1 MNKNKTLLYIGSF
14 ILLIIAVI
22 ISIGLGSIKIDF
34 TDIVKSIFDASVLND
49 TQVEIIKNIRLPR
62 IVLAIFVGA
71 GLAVSGALLQA
82 VMQNPL
88 ADPGIIG
95 VSSGASLS
103 IMLILIVFPVYAN
116 ALPFLAFIGG
126 ILATILIYILS
137 WRDGISSIRLL
148 LAGIAVNAMLG
159 GASSLIS
166 VLNSEKIQS
175 VILWLNGTLAGR
187 TWNDI
192 VIFLPYIVIGLI
204 LSLFCIR
211 GSNLLL
217 LGDEKAANLGLDIHK
232 ARILLSLLGAFLA
245 SVTTAAVGVIGF
257 IGLVVPHISRLLVG
271 SDYKYLLPFSMI
283 NGAVFLLITDT
294 LARTI
299 VAPIELPVGTIMAVI
314 GGPFFLYL
322 LRQRRNNG

>member
-148 LAGIAVNAMLG
+148 LVGIAVNAMLG